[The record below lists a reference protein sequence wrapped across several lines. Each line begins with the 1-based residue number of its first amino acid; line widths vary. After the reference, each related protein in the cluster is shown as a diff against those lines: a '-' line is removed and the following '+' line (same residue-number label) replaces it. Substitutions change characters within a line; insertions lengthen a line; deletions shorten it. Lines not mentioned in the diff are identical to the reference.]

1 MIRHVVMVRFT
12 DDMTGEQKESLRVG
26 LGRLP
31 DLIPVIRAYRFGD
44 DAGLN
49 EGNYD
54 FVVTADFDDAD
65 GYLAYRDHP
74 DHKKLVTEVLAPCVA
89 ERAAVQFEWPTALP
103 PDLPG

>member
-1 MIRHVVMVRFT
+1 VFRHVVMVRFT
-12 DDMTGEQKESLRVG
+12 DGMTDEQKESLRAG
-26 LGRLP
+26 LSRLP
-31 DLIPVIRAYRFGD
+31 DLIPVIRAYRFGE

-74 DHKKLVTEVLAPCVA
+74 DHKKLVTELLAPFAA
-89 ERAAVQFEWPTALP
+89 ERAAVQFEWPAALP

>member
-1 MIRHVVMVRFT
+1 MVRLT
-12 DDMTGEQKESLRVG
+12 QDMTDAQKEDLRAG

-31 DLIPVIRAYRFGD
+31 EVIPEIRSFRFGE

-49 EGNYD
+49 EGNFD

-74 DHKKLVTEVLAPCVA
+74 DHKQLVA
-89 ERAAVQFEWPTALP
+89 ELMGPFVTKRAAVQFEWPAALP